1 MKSLAIINQTGPMNN
16 NAGQESVDLVLAS
29 ASFGQF
35 VSVFFIDDGV
45 FQLLT
50 NQNPGELEHKHFAKS
65 FGAFEF
71 YDVENIF
78 VCKESL
84 EKRGL
89 DKAQLNVSCQLLT
102 PSELNAQLQK
112 SDNIIT
118 LS

>member
-1 MKSLAIINQTGPMNN
+1 MKSLAIINQSGPITN

-29 ASFGQF
+29 ASFGQD
-35 VSVFFIDDGV
+35 VSVFFVDDGV
-45 FQLLT
+45 FQLLNT
-50 NQNPGELEHKHFAKS
+50 QKPEELAHKHFAKS

-84 EKRGL
+84 QKRGL
-89 DKAQLNVSCQLLT
+89 EKAQLNVSCQLLT
-102 PSELNAQLQK
+102 QTELNAQLQK